1 MIRRIIDRP
10 VAVTMTVIAVLIVGI
25 ISIGRIP
32 VSLMPDI
39 DIPEISIRFAAPGMS
54 AREIDNSVIQP
65 LRQQLIQI
73 PSLDDLVCESGFG
86 SGAIKLSFEPGSDID
101 LCFIEVNEKVDRAM
115 TSLPKEVERPKIVE
129 ASAVD
134 IPAFF
139 IDVTPGKDVS
149 EHKFMELSRFALQV
163 ISKRVEQLESVALVD
178 ISGTSSAQIVIYPDY
193 AKLTSLEIS
202 PESLEQ
208 SINRNNVS
216 LGNLTIKDGY
226 YQWLVKFNSEIRD
239 VGDIE
244 EIFLD
249 VDGKIF
255 KFKDLADVRQEI
267 CEPSGKVLSDS
278 GRTITM
284 AVIKQSDAKMSALR
298 KDLHNLLDEF
308 STEYPD
314 LSFDVTRD
322 QTELLDYSI
331 NNLKWNIILG
341 ALLAVLILFFF
352 MKDFGS
358 PLLVALTIPLSL
370 VISMLALYLLHIS
383 INIISLSGLILGV
396 GMMVDNSIVIIDN
409 ISQYRERGMQLKS
422 AAAQATRDVIAPL
435 FSSVLTT
442 CSVFIPLIFL
452 SGTAGA
458 LFYDQAMAIT
468 ASLFSSLL
476 VSVIVIPVYYC
487 LLYRKENDA
496 RENKFLARLQFID
509 YERAYENAITWVF
522 RHQKLTWGIFGLM
535 VFGTV
540 ALFIILDKSKLPP
553 ISYDD
558 VMVEVNWNEPV
569 TIEENGVRAMNL
581 LSGLDGI
588 VNYDVMVGRQ
598 DFILTHTKDMES
610 NEALFYIKASSVRER
625 RKVEKDMESRL
636 RSMYPDAG
644 CSFSQAT
651 NIFNMMFSEDQAD
664 IVAMIQ
670 DDDGGSPDP
679 DEINN
684 IARQLQEILP
694 DVSLDPVIWQ
704 DMIQLTADSQMM
716 TYYGISYQDI
726 FNVISVATKKSVVM
740 SISNGSFVVPVV
752 MSDRDQLHDLL
763 SLHVSN
769 SENVS
774 VPLSS
779 LVTESKILDLK
790 SIVSGKQGGYF
801 PLNINLPKGRR
812 ASEIV
817 QAVNTVIKANDGYSV
832 SFSGSYYASRA
843 LIRELLFVL
852 LVSVLLLYFILA
864 AQFESFMQ
872 PLIILSELVVDIFGA
887 LLSLWIA
894 GAGINLMSMIGI
906 VVMCGIVINDSILK
920 VDTIN
925 HLRKEYPLLRA
936 ILLSGVRRLKPIVM
950 TSLTTILAVVPFLT
964 RGGMGSD
971 LQFPLSVALIG
982 GMIVGTAVS
991 LFFVPVCYYEFYK
1004 NHR

>member
-1 MIRRIIDRP
+1 
-10 VAVTMTVIAVLIVGI
+10 MTVIAVLIVGI

-65 LRQQLIQI
+65 LRRQLIQI
-73 PSLDDLVCESGFG
+73 PSLEDLVCESGFG
-86 SGAIKLSFEPGSDID
+86 RGAIKLSFEPGSDID

-115 TSLPKEVERPKIVE
+115 KSLPKEVERPKIVE
-129 ASAVD
+129 ASAAD

-139 IDVTPGKDVS
+139 IDVSAGKEVS
-149 EHKFMELSRFALQV
+149 DHKFMELSRFALQV

-193 AKLTSLEIS
+193 AKLASLEIS
-202 PESLEQ
+202 PELLEQ
-208 SINRNNVS
+208 SIVRSNVS

-239 VGDIE
+239 VDDIE
-244 EIFLD
+244 NIFLNI
-249 VDGKIF
+249 DGKMF

-267 CEPSGKVLSDS
+267 GEPSGKVLSGS
-278 GRTITM
+278 GRTIAM
-284 AVIKQSDAKMSALR
+284 AVIKQSDAKMSTLR
-298 KDLHNLLDEF
+298 KDLRNLLEEF
-308 STEYPD
+308 SIEYPD
-314 LSFDVTRD
+314 LKFDVTRD

-331 NNLKWNIILG
+331 NNLKWNIIVG

-352 MKDFGS
+352 MKDFRS
-358 PLLVALTIPLSL
+358 PALVAITIPLSL
-370 VISMLALYLLHIS
+370 IISLLALYLLHIS

-409 ISQYRERGMQLKS
+409 IKQYRDRGMSLKP
-422 AAAQATRDVIAPL
+422 AAAQATKDVVAPL

-468 ASLFSSLL
+468 ASLVSSLL

-496 RENKFLARLQFID
+496 QKNKFLAKLQFID
-509 YERAYENAITWVF
+509 YENVYENAVTWVF
-522 RHQKLTWGIFGLM
+522 RHQKLTWSIFALM
-535 VFGTV
+535 ILGTV
-540 ALFIILDKSKLPP
+540 GLFLRLDKSKLPP

-558 VMVEVNWNEPV
+558 IFVEINWNEPI
-569 TIEENGVRAMNL
+569 TIEENGERAINL
-581 LSGLDGI
+581 LAGLEGI
-588 VNYDVMVGRQ
+588 VNYDIMVGRQ
-598 DFILTHTKDMES
+598 DFILTHTKDMDS

-625 RKVEKDMESRL
+625 RKIEKAIESRL
-636 RSMYPDAG
+636 RSIYPDAG

-651 NIFNMMFSEDQAD
+651 NIFNMMFSENQAD

-684 IARQLQEILP
+684 IARQLQDIIPNL
-694 DVSLDPVIWQ
+694 SLDPVIWQ
-704 DMIQLTADSQMM
+704 DMIQLTADQQMM
-716 TYYGISYQDI
+716 TYYGVSYQDI
-726 FNVISVATKKSVVM
+726 FNVISVATKENVVM
-740 SISNGSFVVPVV
+740 SISNGAFVVPVT
-752 MSDRDQLHDLL
+752 MSDRNQPRDLL
-763 SLHVSN
+763 ALRVSN
-769 SENVS
+769 NDNVS
-774 VPLSS
+774 VPLSAIVS
-779 LVTESKILDLK
+779 ESKVFDLK

-801 PLNINLPKGRR
+801 PLRINLPKGHR

-843 LIRELLFVL
+843 LVRELLFVL

-864 AQFESFMQ
+864 VQFESFIQ

-887 LLSLWIA
+887 LLALWIA

-925 HLRKEYPLLRA
+925 HLKKEYPLLRA
-936 ILLSGVRRLKPIVM
+936 ILLSGVRRFKPIVM

-1004 NHR
+1004 SRK